1 MNELTVKQRQYLKGL
16 AHGLQPVVMIGN
28 NGLTPAVIK
37 EIQLNINAHELIK
50 VKVLGDDREVRE
62 ALILEIID
70 ETGAQFVQHIG
81 KQIVLFKSSEKQ
93 KITLPKE

>member
-37 EIQLNINAHELIK
+37 EIQLSINAHELIK
-50 VKVLGDDREVRE
+50 VKVLGDVREVRE
-62 ALILEIID
+62 ALILQILT

>member
-16 AHGLQPVVMIGN
+16 AHGLQPVVMISN

-62 ALILEIID
+62 ALILEIIG

>member
-50 VKVLGDDREVRE
+50 IKILGDDREVRE
-62 ALILEIID
+62 ALIPQILA
-70 ETGAQFVQHIG
+70 ETESQFVQHIG

>member
-62 ALILEIID
+62 ALILEIIG